1 MSSGPQS
8 SRVGYTDK
16 VGEKGSGVGEE
27 DKVGE
32 KGSPEGIGNLVEVG
46 EKSACGLD
54 EADIV
59 SGNWW

>member
-8 SRVGYTDK
+8 SGVGDAEK
-16 VGEKGSGVGEE
+16 VGEEGSGVGDE
-27 DKVGE
+27 DK
-32 KGSPEGIGNLVEVG
+32 IG

-59 SGNWW
+59 SGNRW

>member
-1 MSSGPQS
+1 MSNGPQS
-8 SRVGYTDK
+8 SSVGHADK
-16 VGEKGSGVGEE
+16 VGKNGSGVRDG

-59 SGNWW
+59 SGNRW